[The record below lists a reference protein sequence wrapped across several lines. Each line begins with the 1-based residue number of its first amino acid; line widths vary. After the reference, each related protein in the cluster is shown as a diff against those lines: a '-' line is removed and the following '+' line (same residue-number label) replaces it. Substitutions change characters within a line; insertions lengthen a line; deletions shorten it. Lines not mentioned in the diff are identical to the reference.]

1 MTRPAQ
7 PTLFDNSPLDE
18 PFKLLPLDQYDV
30 IAVLL
35 GRERNRLTIEHG

>member
-7 PTLFDNSPLDE
+7 PTLFDNPPVE
-18 PFKLLPLDQYDV
+18 PAFKLLPLDQYDV